1 MHKKQVN
8 FYHNCLYKKT
18 KKMQLIQGLKIVL
31 YRINDSRLVKTNTQE
46 QENVK
51 NSIVSLLDNE
61 LMNNFVRE
69 LEKIYEVRSSLDH
82 TTAQ

>member
-1 MHKKQVN
+1 MLEITRIRENKEDIID
-8 FYHNCLYKKT
+8 L
-18 KKMQLIQGLKIVL
+18 GSKIVL
-31 YRINDSRLVKTNTQE
+31 YRINDSRLVKTNAQE

-69 LEKIYEVRSSLDH
+69 LEKIYEVRSALDN
-82 TTAQ
+82 TSAQ